1 MYGVELARVQR
12 GEPLLLL
19 LLGHETGP
27 LLLRVLAAARVN
39 ASTLAASC
47 PARHEAAAARV
58 FSKCSSVMTLAEPV
72 EVPIA
77 ARTQGTGQLV

>member
-1 MYGVELARVQR
+1 VWSLVTALAR
-12 GEPLLLL
+12 PD
-19 LLGHETGP
+19 
-27 LLLRVLAAARVN
+27 AA
-39 ASTLAASC
+39 TLAASC
-47 PARHEAAAARV
+47 PARHECKAAAARV